1 MPTAAKEARV
11 QDLREK
17 LVRAKGAYL
26 TSFTGLTVQE
36 MTDLRVALRKEKVE
50 YEVVKNTLL
59 KKAADRTPISQ
70 LDALLEGPNA
80 IAISFDDAVAPARV
94 LTRFAKG
101 QQKLALKAAVV
112 DGGLVQARDLQALA
126 DLPSREVLLAQLLS
140 VLNSVPQSFV
150 SVLAAVP
157 RSLVNV
163 LDAVRADKEQT
174 HSQPSKGAAEAA
186 PRGERPPE

>member
-1 MPTAAKEARV
+1 MATAAKVARV
-11 QDLREK
+11 ENLREK
-17 LVRAKGAYL
+17 LSRAKGAYL
-26 TSFTGLTVQE
+26 TSFTGLTVEE

-50 YEVVKNTLL
+50 YAVVKNTLL
-59 KKAADRTPISQ
+59 RKAAADTPISQ
-70 LDALLEGPNA
+70 LDTLLEGPNA
-80 IAISFDDAVAPARV
+80 IAISFEDPVAPARV
-94 LTRFAKG
+94 LTRFARG

-112 DGGLVQARDLQALA
+112 DGGLVEARDLQALA

-163 LDAVRADKEQT
+163 LDAVRADKDKT
-174 HSQPSKGAAEAA
+174 NS
-186 PRGERPPE
+186 